1 MILSEQLR
9 EETFDDSYIL
19 ETNSRKNAHLQI
31 IQIIQRLLSHVN
43 KKDWQ
48 QSFIGR
54 RNTSLGQV
62 GPKVGSGRPDSEL
75 GPGRLS
81 RLSSYVYELMS
92 SFIT

>member
-31 IQIIQRLLSHVN
+31 IQIIQIIQRLLSHVN

-54 RNTSLGQV
+54 RNTSLAKLTQ
-62 GPKVGSGRPDSEL
+62 KLARA
-75 GPGRLS
+75 S
-81 RLSSYVYELMS
+81 RLETWARASLCNH
-92 SFIT
+92 FL